1 MSICEKEIIHQLTK
15 VLRLSVWDVVIFFD
29 GVEPVDYVYEIETID
44 KKEMC
49 FLQKKVLQK
58 DSELSFSLTLYQ
70 ALPNKLS
77 KLEHIVQKCSEVG
90 YAKIVFFLAE
100 RSQKLSLTPNKIQRL
115 HTIVKEAIEQC
126 GRNTIPQLVFN
137 GDISDQSD
145 IQLICHPWAQKKLS
159 DVSLKKDATVSLY
172 VWPEGWFSE
181 TEIEYFHQKGIYS
194 VSLWKSILRCET
206 VWIVTG
212 FFLSQKV

>member
-1 MSICEKEIIHQLTK
+1 
-15 VLRLSVWDVVIFFD
+15 
-29 GVEPVDYVYEIETID
+29 
-44 KKEMC
+44 MC

-145 IQLICHPWAQKKLS
+145 IQLICHP
-159 DVSLKKDATVSLY
+159 
-172 VWPEGWFSE
+172 
-181 TEIEYFHQKGIYS
+181 
-194 VSLWKSILRCET
+194 
-206 VWIVTG
+206 
-212 FFLSQKV
+212 